1 MYAMPRLV
9 RQQLSTPRVKAE
21 RRRGWHAD
29 GGGLYLQVTGNAKSW
44 VFRYSTDGRA
54 RAMGL
59 GSVELVS
66 LAEARNRALANRRL
80 LLDGIDP
87 LEQRRATK
95 DAVRL
100 EAARA
105 MTFEDCAKAYV
116 EAHRPRWRG
125 VRHAEAWG
133 ASLADHA
140 ETLARLPVQAI
151 DLPLILKVLE
161 PIWSEK
167 PNTAAR
173 VRARIERVLDWATVR
188 GFRKGDNPARWT
200 GHLDHLLPAQG
211 AVVRHHAALAYAEV
225 ADFIA
230 SLHERQEASARAFEF
245 LILTA
250 TRTSEVLNATW
261 GEFDPARQIWTISA
275 ERMKASRGHRVPL
288 SDSARDIV
296 IAMEKRRQGAFV
308 FAASKDSAYS
318 NTALLM
324 LLRRMGRDDLTVHG
338 FRSTF
343 RDWAA
348 ERTNYPR
355 EVCETALAHTI
366 GDKVEA
372 AYRRGDLFEKRR
384 RLMSAWARWCA
395 TPQPAREVVT
405 LVPGRTA

>member
-1 MYAMPRLV
+1 
-9 RQQLSTPRVKAE
+9 
-21 RRRGWHAD
+21 
-29 GGGLYLQVTGNAKSW
+29 
-44 VFRYSTDGRA
+44 
-54 RAMGL
+54 MGL

-125 VRHAEAWG
+125 VRHAQAWG
-133 ASLADHA
+133 ASLANHA

-167 PNTAAR
+167 PNTASR
-173 VRARIERVLDWATVR
+173 VRARIERVLDWATIR
-188 GFRKGDNPARWT
+188 GFRRGDNPARWT
-200 GHLDHLLPAQG
+200 GHLDHLLPGHG
-211 AVVRHHAALAYAEV
+211 AVKVRHHAALPYVEV
-225 ADFIA
+225 AGFVA
-230 SLHERQEASARAFEF
+230 GLRERQEASARAFEF

-250 TRTSEVLNATW
+250 TRTSEVLNAEW
-261 GEFDPARQIWTISA
+261 HEVDPERRIWTISA
-275 ERMKASRGHRVPL
+275 GRMKAKREHRVPL
-288 SDSARDIV
+288 SDRAHDILV
-296 IAMEKRRQGAFV
+296 EMEKSRQGPFI
-308 FAASKDSAYS
+308 FAGSTANEPFS
-318 NTALLM
+318 NTVLLM
-324 LLRRMGRDDLTVHG
+324 LLRRMRRGDLTAHG

-348 ERTNYPR
+348 DRTNFAR
-355 EVCETALAHTI
+355 EVCEMALAHTI
-366 GDKVEA
+366 SDKVEA

-384 RLMSAWARWCA
+384 RLMQAWAQWCSN
-395 TPQPAREVVT
+395 PRPAGA
-405 LVPGRTA
+405 LVALANRSA

>member
-1 MYAMPRLV
+1 MPRLV

-133 ASLADHA
+133 ASLANHA
-140 ETLARLPVQAI
+140 EMLARLPVQAI

-200 GHLDHLLPAQG
+200 GHLDHLLPG
-211 AVVRHHAALAYAEV
+211 HGTVKVRHHAALPYVEV
-225 ADFIA
+225 AGFVA
-230 SLHERQEASARAFEF
+230 ELRERQEVSARAFEF

-250 TRTSEVLNATW
+250 GRTSEVLNATW
-261 GEFDPARQIWTISA
+261 DEFDTEREIWVISA
-275 ERMKASRGHRVPL
+275 ERMKSKREHRVPL
-288 SDSARDIV
+288 SDRARDIV
-296 IAMEKRRQGAFV
+296 IEMEKRRKGSFV
-308 FAASKDSAYS
+308 FAGGSASGYS
-318 NTALLM
+318 NTTLLM
-324 LLRRMGRDDLTVHG
+324 LLRRMGRGDLTAHG

-348 ERTNYPR
+348 DRTNFAR
-355 EVCETALAHTI
+355 EVCEMALAHTI
-366 GDKVEA
+366 SDKVEA

-384 RLMSAWARWCA
+384 RLMQAWARWCGS
-395 TPQPAREVVT
+395 TQPAGQ
-405 LVPGRTA
+405 LVALLPGRTA